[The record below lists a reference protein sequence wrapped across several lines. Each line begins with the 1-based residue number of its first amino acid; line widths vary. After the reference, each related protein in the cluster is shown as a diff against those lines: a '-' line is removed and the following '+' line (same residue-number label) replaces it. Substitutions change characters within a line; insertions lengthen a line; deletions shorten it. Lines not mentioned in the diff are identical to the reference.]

1 MRNEH
6 KLSSATHGVDCP
18 LPLDDGLGKPG
29 PRDGAAAAPDGRL
42 EDTVCRRVRTDAV
55 LGVFVYVCEIVL
67 KAFQFEYF
75 FNAQGVK
82 PSRIKTNHDWP
93 ELHAFEWASSNV
105 QAVIRDGHDR
115 ERMAQALCCSAV
127 TTVTH
132 THCTLPIRRNAKSHS
147 LSHSTQHKT
156 HTTA

>member
-75 FNAQGVK
+75 FNAQRVK
-82 PSRIKTNHDWP
+82 PSHIKTNHDWP
-93 ELHAFEWASSNV
+93 ELHAFEWASSC
-105 QAVIRDGHDR
+105 A
-115 ERMAQALCCSAV
+115 ERSYVMAMTGSGWHKHSAAQQSRPSP
-127 TTVTH
+127 TRIE
-132 THCTLPIRRNAKSHS
+132 LYPIRRNAKSHS
-147 LSHSTQHKT
+147 LSHKLN
-156 HTTA
+156 TT